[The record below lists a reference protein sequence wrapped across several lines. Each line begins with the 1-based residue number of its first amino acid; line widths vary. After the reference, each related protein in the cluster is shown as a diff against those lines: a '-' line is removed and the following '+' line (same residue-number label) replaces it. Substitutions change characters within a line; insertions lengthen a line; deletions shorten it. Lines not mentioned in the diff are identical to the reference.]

1 MVRCKCGRWTNA
13 GITCTQCRVSAPIVP
28 EGYDR
33 DEPEDLPATDETL
46 TEISEEELETED

>member
-33 DEPEDLPATDETL
+33 DEPEDIPATDETL
-46 TEISEEELETED
+46 TEIPEEELETED